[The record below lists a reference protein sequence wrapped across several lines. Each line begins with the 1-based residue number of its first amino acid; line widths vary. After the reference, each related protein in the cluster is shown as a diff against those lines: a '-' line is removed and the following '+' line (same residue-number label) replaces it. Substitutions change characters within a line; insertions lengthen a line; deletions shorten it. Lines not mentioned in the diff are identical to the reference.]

1 MTPPLPPPGR
11 ELKAVRRSV
20 SGYFFVNGVAFSSW
34 VARIPDIKH
43 RTELGDGLLGA
54 ALLVAAAGTVL
65 GLTAAGRF
73 IDRLGANTISK
84 VASTAVALGLAGP
97 GLAPDLPA
105 LIVALLFFGLAGG
118 AYNVSMNAQAV
129 AVDRA
134 YGRQIIT
141 SFHAVYSVGALVG
154 SAMGAATVR
163 LGIEP
168 SVSLPL
174 LAVALAAGAWA
185 CGRGSG
191 SAVTPQ
197 PSGEPADRGGRTKAF
212 SGRILLIGAC
222 CFACLLAEGAVA
234 DWSGVYLK
242 EDVGLSGT
250 FAPAGYMA
258 FSVTMAAGRL
268 VGDLL
273 AVSIGAMRLVFWS
286 ALLSGAGLTA
296 GLLSGRGAVALLGF
310 GVFGA
315 GLSCVMPQMFKAAGN
330 QFPDGTGRA
339 VAAVATLGYAGL
351 LSGPPVIGLAAHVLG
366 LPLALGLLVML
377 MLAVAVASRV
387 IASWPPPPGP
397 EAGRRAHGQG
407 RPTR

>member
-1 MTPPLPPPGR
+1 MTPQLSSPGQ
-11 ELKAVRRSV
+11 ELRAVRWSV

-34 VARIPDIKH
+34 VARIPDIKE
-43 RTELGDGLLGA
+43 RVEIGDGLLGA
-54 ALLVAAAGTVL
+54 ALLVAAVGTVM
-65 GLTAAGRF
+65 GLAAAGRLV
-73 IDRLGANTISK
+73 DRLGANTISR
-84 VASTAVALGLAGP
+84 VASIAVALGLVGP
-97 GLAPDLPA
+97 GLAPNLPL

-154 SAMGAATVR
+154 SALGAVAVR
-163 LGIEP
+163 LGIGP
-168 SVSLPL
+168 TVSFPV
-174 LAVALAAGAWA
+174 LAAALAAGAWA
-185 CGRGSG
+185 CGRSPGL
-191 SAVTPQ
+191 AVTSQ
-197 PSGEPADRGGRTKAF
+197 PSGAPVDRGGRAETLG
-212 SGRILLIGAC
+212 GRILLIGAC
-222 CFACLLAEGAVA
+222 CFACLLAEGAIA

-242 EDVGLSGT
+242 EDVGLSAA

-268 VGDLL
+268 VGDVL
-273 AVSIGAMRLVFWS
+273 AVSIGAMRLVTWS
-286 ALLSGAGLTA
+286 ALLASAGLAA
-296 GLLSGRGAVALLGF
+296 GLLSGQSTLALLGF

-351 LSGPPVIGLAAHVLG
+351 LSGPPIIGVSAHGLG

-377 MLAVAVASRV
+377 MLAVAVASRI

-397 EAGRRAHGQG
+397 ETGQQAHGQG
-407 RPTR
+407 QATL